1 MPVERVS
8 GGTIPPAMRL
18 RMTAVAFLAAA
29 ALPAAASTASATTE
43 PGKAL
48 IVHVNITDKQIITSF
63 WASAS
68 VSGQE
73 TQFVLQPGQV
83 RRGQQAY
90 FVVLNVGK
98 KLHNFAIFG
107 KTTKKLR
114 PGAKAHFH
122 LTLARRGAF
131 RYEST
136 LDRGKPGFHGT
147 LNVY

>member
-1 MPVERVS
+1 
-8 GGTIPPAMRL
+8 
-18 RMTAVAFLAAA
+18 
-29 ALPAAASTASATTE
+29 
-43 PGKAL
+43 
-48 IVHVNITDKQIITSF
+48 
-63 WASAS
+63 
-68 VSGQE
+68 
-73 TQFVLQPGQV
+73 VLQPGQV

-114 PGAKAHFH
+114 PFAKAHFH
-122 LTLARRGAF
+122 LTLAHRGAF

-147 LNVY
+147 LKSTDVPAALVLRPSAEYFCLGIASARRFRPQRLEREWVDA